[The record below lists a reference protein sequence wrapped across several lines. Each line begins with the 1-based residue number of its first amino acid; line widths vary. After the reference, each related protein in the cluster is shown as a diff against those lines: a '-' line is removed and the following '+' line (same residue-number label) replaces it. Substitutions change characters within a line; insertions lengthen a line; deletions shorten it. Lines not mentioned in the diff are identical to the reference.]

1 MSFSDFAI
9 FNHDFRVR
17 RGLQA
22 GALGVPSLAGFF
34 LALRDHW
41 RRQEDYRTLMDLPDN
56 LLEDIGLD
64 RARVAAALKQRLF

>member
-17 RGLQA
+17 RRMQA
-22 GALGVPSLAGFF
+22 GAPGVPSLPGLF
-34 LALRDHW
+34 LALRDYW
-41 RRQEDYRTLMDLPDN
+41 RRQEDYRTLMELPDY

-64 RARVAAALKQRLF
+64 RGRVAAALKQRLF